1 MCAKRSLSTEL
12 VKSARVATGVGI
24 YQQLQ
29 QLRPEVYQFAPPE
42 GLELT
47 VDYADTASEGQEFE
61 KVIVAVHGCPGYY
74 TNFDRLIEHFR
85 HSKVRV
91 IAPNLPDFSHTRS
104 TQTFWHSTAEKALF
118 LKDFLRQLG
127 VTTIDCLVSHSFG
140 IQTIAALWEDPGNI
154 QINSVCLFAP
164 QPLWL
169 SHKQEVEMQ
178 KAKRMFYFRSELWY
192 NFLGMTRIHKLPS
205 MPMRFDNVNE
215 FLLICTTVLD
225 DQSPIDLHRRIELL
239 VKSNIPVTL
248 MYGSEETLV
257 TKGSI
262 AKLNEE
268 LGVKPEEIIRLD
280 GEKHTADDLPAGKRI
295 TSYVIQKGGHFA
307 HANFYQFSNRMHPFA
322 GLTANNGGSDF
333 HLMLS
338 TRAGFCTVQVKV
350 Y

>member
-1 MCAKRSLSTEL
+1 MFFSSKLSLSHLSRAVATLSRGNLTAAVVLSPVSSSKPTASLIMCAKRSLSTEL

-140 IQTIAALWEDPGNI
+140 IQTIAALWEDVSHSLTLCIIALTQFP
-154 QINSVCLFAP
+154 LFNP
-164 QPLWL
+164 
-169 SHKQEVEMQ
+169 
-178 KAKRMFYFRSELWY
+178 
-192 NFLGMTRIHKLPS
+192 
-205 MPMRFDNVNE
+205 
-215 FLLICTTVLD
+215 
-225 DQSPIDLHRRIELL
+225 
-239 VKSNIPVTL
+239 TL
-248 MYGSEETLV
+248 
-257 TKGSI
+257 
-262 AKLNEE
+262 
-268 LGVKPEEIIRLD
+268 
-280 GEKHTADDLPAGKRI
+280 AG
-295 TSYVIQKGGHFA
+295 
-307 HANFYQFSNRMHPFA
+307 
-322 GLTANNGGSDF
+322 
-333 HLMLS
+333 
-338 TRAGFCTVQVKV
+338 
-350 Y
+350 